1 VTITRVD
8 DEGGG
13 PALNHTHTHTSKHTP
28 QWHHHLQIWP
38 FFNKNDL

>member
-13 PALNHTHTHTSKHTP
+13 PALNHTHTHT
-28 QWHHHLQIWP
+28 HL
-38 FFNKNDL
+38 

>member
-13 PALNHTHTHTSKHTP
+13 PALNHTHTH
-28 QWHHHLQIWP
+28 L
-38 FFNKNDL
+38 